1 MTSDRIVGIDLG
13 TTNSLVAFMQGESP
27 VVIPGDDGS
36 NLVPSVVALDENNQP
51 VIGNAARKHLTETPD
66 RAVYSIKRLM
76 GRGVEDVQEE
86 LKFFPFRLADDLQP
100 GEVLRIRIGEK
111 TYTPPE
117 ISALILRQL
126 KRNAERFF
134 GAPVTKAVITVPAYF
149 NDAQRQA
156 TKDAGRI
163 AGLEV
168 LRLVNEPTAASLAY
182 GLDKRQNGIVAVYD
196 LGGGTFDISILKL
209 HDGIFEVIATNGDTH
224 LGGDDID
231 NLLITIALDDIQGD
245 LGVDLRNRALRRNA
259 EAVQAIRN
267 AVIEAKIA
275 LSSQPSAKLNIELPG
290 GKRYR
295 REITREQFEQL
306 IQPIIERTVAP
317 CKQALKDAG
326 LKPEQIDEVVLVGGS
341 TRIPKVRAL
350 VKELFHREPHTDLNP
365 DEVVALGAA
374 VQANILGGGSVATE
388 NMLLLDVTPLSLGIE
403 VAGGV
408 TDKIILRNSTIPAS
422 ATQFYTTQID
432 GQANVAIHVLQGE
445 RELAKDCRSL
455 ARFDLKGIPPMA
467 AGMARIEVKF
477 LIDANGILHVSA
489 REQRSGK
496 EAEIQVQPSY
506 GLTDEQ
512 VEGMIL
518 DSFDSAEEDF
528 RQRQV
533 IEARNEAATILAA
546 LDKGKKSPAWALL
559 TTDEKKK
566 IAKMEKALVAVKAED
581 DYQAIRKAIDALNQ
595 GTTRL
600 AELMMD
606 SAVSVALKG
615 KTMDE
620 ADMGEGPTA
629 PHPMAKA
636 EFE

>member
-1 MTSDRIVGIDLG
+1 MAADYIVGIDLG

-27 VVIPGDDGS
+27 VVIPGDDGL

-51 VIGNAARKHLTETPD
+51 VIGNSARRNLIETPE

-76 GRGVEDVQEE
+76 GRGVEDIREE
-86 LKFFPFRLADDLQP
+86 LKLFPFRLAEDMLP
-100 GEVLRIRIGEK
+100 GEVLRITLGDK
-111 TYTPPE
+111 TFTPPE

-126 KRNAERFF
+126 KRNAERYF
-134 GAPVTKAVITVPAYF
+134 GGPVSKAVITVPAYF

-182 GLDKRQNGIVAVYD
+182 GLDKKQNGIVAVYD
-196 LGGGTFDISILKL
+196 LGGGTFDVSILKL

-231 NLLITIALDDIQGD
+231 NLLITIALDDIRGD
-245 LGVDLRNRALRRNA
+245 LGIDLRRNA
-259 EAVQAIRN
+259 EAVQAIRK

-275 LSSQPSAKLNIELPG
+275 LSSQPSIKLDIELPG
-290 GKRYR
+290 AKRYL

-306 IQPIIERTVAP
+306 IQPIIDRTVGP
-317 CKQALKDAG
+317 CKQALKDAN
-326 LKPEQIDEVVLVGGS
+326 LRPEQIEEVVLVGGS

-350 VKELFHREPHTDLNP
+350 VKELFHREPHTGLNP

-374 VQANILGGGSVATE
+374 VQANILGGGSEATE

-422 ATQFYTTQID
+422 ATQFYTTQVD

-467 AGMARIEVKF
+467 AGIPRVEVKF

-518 DSFDSAEEDF
+518 DSFDNAEEDF
-528 RQRQV
+528 RRRQV
-533 IEARNEAATILAA
+533 IEARNEATTILAA
-546 LDKGKKSPAWALL
+546 LEKGKKSAAWGHL
-559 TTDEKKK
+559 TTDEKKQ
-566 IAKMEKALVAVKAED
+566 IAKMEKALTAVQSED
-581 DYQAIRKAIDALNQ
+581 DYAAIRKAIDALNQ

-606 SAVSVALKG
+606 TAVSSALKG
-615 KTMDE
+615 KNMDE
-620 ADMGEGPTA
+620 TDLGEGPTA